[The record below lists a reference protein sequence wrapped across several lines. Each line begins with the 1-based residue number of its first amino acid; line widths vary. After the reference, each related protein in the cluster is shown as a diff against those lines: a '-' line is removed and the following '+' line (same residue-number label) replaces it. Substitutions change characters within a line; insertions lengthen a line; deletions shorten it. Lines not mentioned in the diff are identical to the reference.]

1 MKKKLTNNLLL
12 KILSLVIAFGL
23 WIIVINID
31 DPVDE
36 KSFSNIKVNLVN
48 TNVLTEQNKVYEV
61 INNTDSVRVRVE
73 ASRSLLE
80 SLSSADIMAEA
91 DFAKMAEDETVE
103 INFYSLRSNEAIRNI
118 SGSISKVELNVENKK
133 TKRLVLNTET
143 QGEPMDGYVVGT
155 INMDQ
160 NRVEVSG
167 PESIISRISSAVL
180 QVDISDSSSEISTYA
195 DVILYDV
202 DGKEV
207 SSKQVTMNTGFV
219 KVTIPILKTKEV
231 PVSVETTGVPAEGY
245 GVTGVVEQSVS
256 KVTIAGEDRAISG
269 INKIVIPAEDLDITG
284 STQNF
289 VKTCSI
295 KRYLPENVV
304 IVSDTGKIT
313 VTVYIESKK
322 EVLFKVPA
330 EQVYIMGIPEG
341 YAAEL
346 DESVDEFNLYLF
358 GMKKDLDEIKAD
370 EIQGYIQVDNWME
383 SEEMEKLEP
392 GIYLIPVEFNFE
404 GEAEASREVKATVS
418 IKLLKEK
425 QKGL

>member
-91 DFAKMAEDETVE
+91 DFTKMAEDETVE

-245 GVTGVVEQSVS
+245 GATGMVEQSVS

-269 INKIVIPAEDLDITG
+269 INKIVIPAEDIDITG

-289 VKTCSI
+289 VKTYSI
-295 KRYLPENVV
+295 KKYLPENVV

-330 EQVYIMGIPEG
+330 EQVYIMGVPEG
-341 YAAEL
+341 YTAEP

-425 QKGL
+425 

>member
-91 DFAKMAEDETVE
+91 DFTKMAEDETVE

-245 GVTGVVEQSVS
+245 GATGVVEQSVS

-269 INKIVIPAEDLDITG
+269 INKIVIPAEDIDITG

-289 VKTCSI
+289 VKTYSI
-295 KRYLPENVV
+295 KKYLPENVV

-330 EQVYIMGIPEG
+330 EQVYIMGVPEG
-341 YAAEL
+341 YTAEP
-346 DESVDEFNLYLF
+346 DENVDEFNLYLF

-425 QKGL
+425 

>member
-91 DFAKMAEDETVE
+91 DFTKMAEDETVE

-245 GVTGVVEQSVS
+245 GATGVVEQSVS

-269 INKIVIPAEDLDITG
+269 INKIVIPAEDMDITG

-289 VKTCSI
+289 VKTYSI
-295 KRYLPENVV
+295 KKYLPENVV

-330 EQVYIMGIPEG
+330 EQVYIMGVPEG
-341 YAAEL
+341 YTAEP
-346 DESVDEFNLYLF
+346 DENVDEFNLYLF

-425 QKGL
+425 

>member
-219 KVTIPILKTKEV
+219 KVTIPILKKKEV

>member
-36 KSFSNIKVNLVN
+36 KSFSNIKVNLIN

-80 SLSSADIMAEA
+80 NLSSADIVAEA

-103 INFYSLRSNEAIRNI
+103 INFYSLRSNEAIRSI
-118 SGSISKVELNVENKK
+118 SGSNSKVELNVENKK

-155 INMDQ
+155 ISMDQ
-160 NRVEVSG
+160 NRVEISG
-167 PESIISRISSAVL
+167 PESVISRISSAVL
-180 QVDISDSSSEISTYA
+180 QVDISDSVSEISTYA

-231 PVSVETTGVPAEGY
+231 PIIVETTGVPADGY
-245 GVTGVVEQSVS
+245 GVTGVVEQSVD
-256 KVTIAGEDRAISG
+256 KVTIAGEDKVIAG
-269 INKIVIPAEDLDITG
+269 INKIVIPAEDMDVTG
-284 STQNF
+284 NTQNL
-289 VKTCSI
+289 VKTYSI
-295 KRYLPENVV
+295 KKYLPENVI
-304 IVSDTGKIT
+304 IVSDAAKIT
-313 VTVYIESKK
+313 VTVYVESKK
-322 EVLFKVPA
+322 EVLFKVPV
-330 EQVYIMGIPEG
+330 EQVFIMGVPEG
-341 YAAEL
+341 CVVEF
-346 DESVDEFNLYLF
+346 DERTEEFGLYLF
-358 GMKKDLDEIKAD
+358 GMKKDLDEIDVD

-383 SEEMEKLEP
+383 SEGMEKAEP
-392 GIYLIPVEFNFE
+392 GIYQVPVEFNFE
-404 GEAEASREVKATVS
+404 GDAEVSREVKATVS

-425 QKGL
+425 